1 MAYNAWQN
9 SQQEGPVDPE
19 VAQVV
24 FFAITAIGIAVWIA
38 GLQFLSGSR
47 RAVKATQADESVLTD
62 LPSTAAR
69 NRLAGSAEVDGQPRT
84 GGQGGVTPGTGGASR
99 VRSRQDRGENRR
111 HRHLRAAGHADLAV
125 ARGFRR
131 GELRFAGA
139 GQGRTRV
146 DWVAELADRSV
157 FLWLGGLFQVLGLLG
172 LVVGGWAIY
181 TYVLPSPNPAV
192 RWQSVQIVQAVHF
205 LWPPFLFGTRY
216 RRGVTDVAAQFEA
229 LANNLPHQRS

>member
-1 MAYNAWQN
+1 
-9 SQQEGPVDPE
+9 VDPE

-24 FFAITAIGIAVWIA
+24 FYAITAIGIVVWLA
-38 GLQFLSGSR
+38 GLQFLSGAR
-47 RAVKATQADESVLTD
+47 RAVKAAQVDEWVLTD
-62 LPSTAAR
+62 LPSAAAR
-69 NRLAGSAEVDGQPRT
+69 NRLTGSAEVDGQPSALADKAASLLA
-84 GGQGGVTPGTGGASR
+84 QGAPVAFGPVKIVEKTDDTVTFERLGS
-99 VRSRQDRGENRR
+99 
-111 HRHLRAAGHADLAV
+111 ADLAV
-125 ARGFRR
+125 ARWFRR
-131 GELRFAGA
+131 GELRFAAA
-139 GQGRTRV
+139 GQGRTRI

-157 FLWLGGLFQVLGLLG
+157 FLWLGGLFQVLGLLA

-181 TYVLPSPNPAV
+181 TYVLPSPDPAV